1 MVVSWLKSNL
11 FKVNQANFTN
21 MRHIVLG
28 TNLKTPLTNQQ
39 EEVLFGC
46 GCFWGAEKG
55 FWKLPGVET
64 TAVGYAGG
72 GNEDPN
78 YNQVCSGKTGHT
90 EVVRVVWN
98 KQDVASGSSTADL
111 EETELI
117 PNPKKAHQNHNKIP
131 VIGL

>member
-1 MVVSWLKSNL
+1 MVISWLESNL

-28 TNLKTPLTNQQ
+28 TNLDTPLTNQQ

-72 GNEDPN
+72 EKKDPN
-78 YNQVCSGKTGHT
+78 YNQVCSGKTGHS

-98 KQDVASGSSTADL
+98 KQIIHFPIIFLSKQKLA
-111 EETELI
+111 
-117 PNPKKAHQNHNKIP
+117 KKMF
-131 VIGL
+131 L